1 MRERT
6 RKALALLLVVAM
18 ALSLVPAAYAAPEDG
33 SISLPFTA
41 VADAQAPELREPVE
55 EMPPET
61 PYDAD
66 ETVRVSIVLEEPA
79 TLERG
84 YATAGIASNG
94 SATAYRSGL
103 QKGQET
109 MAQTISRQALSGE
122 TLDVVWNLTLAANL
136 ISANVTY
143 GQIEQIKQVR
153 GVKDVILETRYE
165 PAVYATGEASPN
177 MATSGQMIGTSA
189 AYAAGYNGA
198 GMRIAVI
205 DTGTDT
211 DHKSFDAAA
220 FDYALAEDEKI
231 SGKTYDLLDAAEIG
245 SVLVQLNAY
254 KRTLQNGRPTASTP
268 TAEKLYGTTK
278 LPYNYNYVDAD
289 FDVTHDNDT
298 EGEHGSHV
306 EGIAAA
312 NAYIEKTDGT
322 FVKALDEVKVQG
334 VAPDAQLLVMKVF
347 GASGGAYDS
356 DYMAAI
362 EDAIVLGCDSV
373 NLSLGSGNPGFTTSD
388 LYQGIMDKL
397 TDTDTVVSISAG
409 NSYSWAENS
418 YNGGLYAEDVNFHTG
433 GSPGAYANAFTVA
446 SVDNAGMI
454 GAAKYFMDCEAER
467 T

>member
-136 ISANVTY
+136 ISANVRY
-143 GQIEQIKQVR
+143 GDMEAIEAVP
-153 GVKDVILETRYE
+153 GVKEVILETRYE

-278 LPYNYNYVDAD
+278 LPYNYNYVDGD

-306 EGIAAA
+306 AGIATA
-312 NAYIEKTDGT
+312 NRYVKTEDGFT
-322 FVKALDEVKVQG
+322 SALDAVKVQG
-334 VAPDAQLLVMKVF
+334 VAPDAQRLAF
-347 GASGGAYDS
+347 SG
-356 DYMAAI
+356 
-362 EDAIVLGCDSV
+362 LW
-373 NLSLGSGNPGFTTSD
+373 
-388 LYQGIMDKL
+388 
-397 TDTDTVVSISAG
+397 TD
-409 NSYSWAENS
+409 
-418 YNGGLYAEDVNFHTG
+418 GGW
-433 GSPGAYANAFTVA
+433 
-446 SVDNAGMI
+446 
-454 GAAKYFMDCEAER
+454 
-467 T
+467 